1 MNRTSR
7 IWRWVGIASAVST
20 LLLLAGFVYAVSD
33 IIEPSA
39 EAGKLAANPARSEPA
54 AQAGAWDVTAIG
66 DSLAKGTGDDT
77 GSGFARRTVDLLNKE
92 GQGAT
97 SKLVNNLG
105 INGLTTEELMPMLDD
120 PGVKYAL
127 QQAGIILLSIGG
139 NDLFNGTEAL
149 TAGEQ
154 VPAQAEIDAAIDESS
169 ANFEKVVAQIKKINV
184 QALLVYVGLYN
195 PFSDLEGMREIG
207 NDAVARWNAMAMSTL
222 GKYEGTL
229 VVPTYDLF
237 TQNSPRYLSSD
248 HFHPN
253 GDGYQAIAERMV
265 QGIAR

>member
-7 IWRWVGIASAVST
+7 IWRWAGISSALST

-33 IIEPSA
+33 IANPSA
-39 EAGKLAANPARSEPA
+39 VAGKQAVSPSRTEQAAK
-54 AQAGAWDVTAIG
+54 AGAFDVTAIG

-77 GSGFARRTVDLLNKE
+77 GSGFARRTVDLINKE
-92 GQGAT
+92 GAT

-105 INGLTTEELMPMLDD
+105 INGLTTEELLPMLED

-139 NDLFNGTEAL
+139 NDLFNGTEEL
-149 TAGEQ
+149 TSGEQ
-154 VPAQAEIDAAIDESS
+154 VPTKAEIDAAIDKSS
-169 ANFEKVVAQIKKINV
+169 ADFGQVVAQIKKINV
-184 QALLVYVGLYN
+184 QALLVYVSLYN

-207 NDAVARWNAMAMSTL
+207 NDAVARWNAMAMNAL
-222 GKYEGTL
+222 GEYEGTL
-229 VVPTYDLF
+229 AVPTYDLF
-237 TQNSPRYLSSD
+237 IQNSSRYLSSD

-265 QGIAR
+265 QGIKR

>member
-7 IWRWVGIASAVST
+7 IWRWAGISSALST

-33 IIEPSA
+33 IANPSA
-39 EAGKLAANPARSEPA
+39 VAGKQAVSPSRTEQAAK
-54 AQAGAWDVTAIG
+54 AGAFDVTAIG

-92 GQGAT
+92 GAT

-105 INGLTTEELMPMLDD
+105 INGLTTEELLPMLED

-139 NDLFNGTEAL
+139 NDLFNGTEEL
-149 TAGEQ
+149 TSGEQ
-154 VPAQAEIDAAIDESS
+154 VPTEAEIDAAIDKSS
-169 ANFEKVVAQIKKINV
+169 ADFGQIVAHIKKINV
-184 QALLVYVGLYN
+184 QALLVYVSLYN

-207 NDAVARWNAMAMSTL
+207 NDAVARWNAMAMNAL
-222 GKYEGTL
+222 GQYEGTL

-237 TQNSPRYLSSD
+237 MQNSSRYLSSD

-265 QGIAR
+265 QGIKR

>member
-7 IWRWVGIASAVST
+7 IWRWAGISSALST

-33 IIEPSA
+33 IANPSA
-39 EAGKLAANPARSEPA
+39 VAGKQAVSPSRTEQAAK
-54 AQAGAWDVTAIG
+54 AGAFDVTAIG

-92 GQGAT
+92 GAT

-105 INGLTTEELMPMLDD
+105 INGLTTEELLPMLED

-139 NDLFNGTEAL
+139 NDLFNGTEEL
-149 TAGEQ
+149 TSGEQ
-154 VPAQAEIDAAIDESS
+154 VPTEAEIDAAIDKSS
-169 ANFEKVVAQIKKINV
+169 ADFGQVVAQIKKINV
-184 QALLVYVGLYN
+184 QALLVYVSLYN

-207 NDAVARWNAMAMSTL
+207 NDAVARWNAMAMNAL
-222 GKYEGTL
+222 GEYEGTL
-229 VVPTYDLF
+229 AVPTYDLF
-237 TQNSPRYLSSD
+237 IQNSSRYLSSD

-265 QGIAR
+265 QGIKR

>member
-7 IWRWVGIASAVST
+7 IWRWAGMASAAST
-20 LLLLAGFVYAVSD
+20 ILLLAGFVYAVSD
-33 IIEPSA
+33 IANPSA
-39 EAGKLAANPARSEPA
+39 AARNQAVSPPRTEQA
-54 AQAGAWDVTAIG
+54 AKAGAWDVTSIG

-92 GQGAT
+92 GAT

-105 INGLTTEELMPMLDD
+105 INGLTTEELLPMLED

-149 TAGEQ
+149 TLGEQ
-154 VPAQAEIDAAIDESS
+154 VPTQAEIDAAIDKSS
-169 ANFEKVVAQIKKINV
+169 ANFGQVVAQIKKINV

-207 NDAVARWNAMAMSTL
+207 NDAVARWNAMAMKAL
-222 GKYEGTL
+222 GEYEGTL

-237 TQNSPRYLSSD
+237 TNNSARYLSSD

-253 GDGYQAIAERMV
+253 GDGYQAIAERMA

>member
-7 IWRWVGIASAVST
+7 IWRSAGIASAVST

-33 IIEPSA
+33 IAHPSA
-39 EAGKLAANPARSEPA
+39 EAGAKAVAPSGME
-54 AQAGAWDVTAIG
+54 QAVKAGVWDVTSIG

-92 GQGAT
+92 GAT

-105 INGLTTEELMPMLDD
+105 INGLTTEELLPMLED

-127 QQAGIILLSIGG
+127 QHAGIILLSIGG
-139 NDLFNGTEAL
+139 NDLFNGTETL
-149 TAGEQ
+149 TTGEQ
-154 VPAQAEIDAAIDESS
+154 VPTQAEIDAAIDQSS
-169 ANFEKVVAQIKKINV
+169 AKFGQVVAQIKKINV

-195 PFSDLEGMREIG
+195 PFSDLEGMRDIG
-207 NDAVARWNAMAMSTL
+207 NDAVARWNAMAMKTL
-222 GKYEGTL
+222 GDYDGTL

-237 TQNSPRYLSSD
+237 TNNSSRYLSSD

>member
-7 IWRWVGIASAVST
+7 IWRWAGISSALST

-33 IIEPSA
+33 IANPSA
-39 EAGKLAANPARSEPA
+39 EAGKQVGSPSRTEQAAK
-54 AQAGAWDVTAIG
+54 AGAFDVTAIG

-92 GQGAT
+92 GAT

-105 INGLTTEELMPMLDD
+105 INGLTTEELLPMLED

-139 NDLFNGTEAL
+139 NDLFNGTEEL
-149 TAGEQ
+149 TSGEQ
-154 VPAQAEIDAAIDESS
+154 VPTQAEIDAAIDKSS
-169 ANFEKVVAQIKKINV
+169 AEFGQVVAQIKKINV
-184 QALLVYVGLYN
+184 QALLVYVSLYN

-207 NDAVARWNAMAMSTL
+207 NDAVARWNAMAANAL
-222 GKYEGTL
+222 GKYEDTL
-229 VVPTYDLF
+229 AVPTYDLF
-237 TQNSPRYLSSD
+237 MQNSSRYLSSD

-265 QGIAR
+265 QGIKR

>member
-7 IWRWVGIASAVST
+7 IWRWAGLASAAST
-20 LLLLAGFVYAVSD
+20 VLLLAGFVYAVSD
-33 IIEPSA
+33 IANPSA
-39 EAGKLAANPARSEPA
+39 KAGTQAISPSRTEQAVK
-54 AQAGAWDVTAIG
+54 AGAWDVTSIG

-92 GQGAT
+92 GAT

-105 INGLTTEELMPMLDD
+105 INGLTTEELLPMLED

-149 TAGEQ
+149 TSGEQ
-154 VPAQAEIDAAIDESS
+154 VPTQAEIDAAIDKSS
-169 ANFEKVVAQIKKINV
+169 ASFEQVVAQIKKINV

-195 PFSDLEGMREIG
+195 PFSDLEGMRDIG
-207 NDAVARWNAMAMSTL
+207 NGAVARWNAMAMKAL

-237 TQNSPRYLSSD
+237 TNNSSRYLSSD

-253 GDGYQAIAERMV
+253 NDGYQAIAERMA